1 MSQPKDWLDKLFTR
15 TTPNNKDLQ
24 AHYGWQ
30 QGDTAY
36 EWYGNG
42 MLKSVR
48 TPEGATIRFEY
59 DALGRRTLKEFRGI
73 RYRYAW
79 DGNVLLHEWNYH
91 SWTKPIRKKDKYGR
105 YSYSSPEP
113 LTNVTTWVYDGQS
126 HTPVA
131 KFTEE
136 DCYSIVQDHLG
147 TPTQAFDSRGN
158 KVWDCVLD
166 IYGDIQMI
174 EGDRDFIPFRFQGQY
189 ADVETGLYYN
199 RFRYYSPEFGNY
211 ISQDPIRMA
220 GNNPTLYGYVKDTNS
235 WLDPFGLDCWST
247 ARKKYWKREA
257 LINPHKYSARNI
269 ARMKEGKAP
278 MMRVVISKLDV
289 GFEAKDI
296 SMELHHWALPQRLK
310 TPKAN
315 ELWNL
320 IPATPWGHASMDSHR
335 YINNELYRIIRSVK
349 TW

>member
-1 MSQPKDWLDKLFTR
+1 
-15 TTPNNKDLQ
+15 
-24 AHYGWQ
+24 
-30 QGDTAY
+30 
-36 EWYGNG
+36 
-42 MLKSVR
+42 ML
-48 TPEGATIRFEY
+48 
-59 DALGRRTLKEFRGI
+59 
-73 RYRYAW
+73 
-79 DGNVLLHEWNYH
+79 HQWNYQ
-91 SWTKPIRKKDKYGR
+91 SWAKPVWKKDKYGR
-105 YSYSSPEP
+105 RSCNSPEP

-126 HTPVA
+126 HTPIA

-166 IYGDIQMI
+166 IYGEIQMI

-199 RFRYYSPEFGNY
+199 RFRYYSPELGNY

-247 ARKKYWKREA
+247 ARKKFWKHEA
-257 LINPHKYSARNI
+257 LTNPHKYSARNI
-269 ARMKEGKAP
+269 ARMKKGKAP
-278 MMRVVISKLDV
+278 KMRVAIRRGFDV
-289 GFEAKDI
+289 GPKAKDI

-315 ELWNL
+315 EPWNL
-320 IPATPWGHASMDSHR
+320 IPTTPWGHASMDSHR
-335 YINNELYRIIRSVK
+335 YIKYKLDRIIKSVK